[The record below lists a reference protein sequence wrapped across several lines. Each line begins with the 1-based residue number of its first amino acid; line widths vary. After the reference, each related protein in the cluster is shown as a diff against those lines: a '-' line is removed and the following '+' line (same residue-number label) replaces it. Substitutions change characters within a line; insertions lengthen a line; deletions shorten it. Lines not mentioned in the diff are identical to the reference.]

1 VLRLFQR
8 ASHDAFVPQRNILRS
23 EVLAHMLP
31 GIDVSHFQRAVDW
44 AAVAASEIRFCFIKA
59 TEGAANVDPRFI
71 QNWRGA
77 GAAGLLRGAYHFFH
91 PTVPAA
97 TQAESFIRTVV
108 RLEPGDLPP
117 VLDLEVPAAW
127 GTIAQ
132 SARAPLA
139 IQWLETVER
148 RLGATPIV
156 YLSPAFAIEILK
168 GAPALGRFPA
178 WLAHYTD
185 AAAPMVPKPW
195 ESWTFW
201 QYTREGKTPGVTLP
215 VDLDRFNGSLDDLK
229 ALTVKPATS

>member
-1 VLRLFQR
+1 
-8 ASHDAFVPQRNILRS
+8 
-23 EVLAHMLP
+23 MLP

-44 AAVAASEIRFCFIKA
+44 TAVAASEIRFCFIKA

-127 GTIAQ
+127 TGIA
-132 SARAPLA
+132 SDGRASLA
-139 IQWLETVER
+139 IQWLETVES
-148 RLGATPIV
+148 RLGAMGLSTPTVIYGRNFQTRSSGNQNWTV
-156 YLSPAFAIEILK
+156 VPF
-168 GAPALGRFPA
+168 ALGEDRMCVQVCIAPNDDSGKKTTRTGFP
-178 WLAHYTD
+178 
-185 AAAPMVPKPW
+185 VPHLLR
-195 ESWTFW
+195 T
-201 QYTREGKTPGVTLP
+201 
-215 VDLDRFNGSLDDLK
+215 
-229 ALTVKPATS
+229 